1 METSI
6 GKPFQ
11 HFLYLHFF
19 LDNKSANV
27 LYDLP
32 TNKTHQPVGGDCG
45 NGTEP
50 QNIRLQWG
58 PVGNE
63 SSLLLLFSQNNSNE
77 EFELSEIVVE
87 INIATELPNGK
98 QGTLRLYHHKNTFS
112 TPLHMSYHC
121 TKPQT
126 LNLVADDKSSNST
139 VIAWAHVSHVQLEA
153 FHKQKNTQFSVA
165 KDCDAIDTPGK
176 N

>member
-1 METSI
+1 M
-6 GKPFQ
+6 
-11 HFLYLHFF
+11 
-19 LDNKSANV
+19 
-27 LYDLP
+27 
-32 TNKTHQPVGGDCG
+32 
-45 NGTEP
+45 
-50 QNIRLQWG
+50 LQWG
-58 PVGNE
+58 PIGNE

-77 EFELSEIVVE
+77 QFELSEIVVE
-87 INIATELPNGK
+87 INVATELPNGQK
-98 QGTLRLYHHKNTFS
+98 GTLRLYHHKNTFS

-139 VIAWAHVSHVQLEA
+139 IVAWAHVSHVQLEA

-176 N
+176 HEIRLKVNETEMTPSKSPTYHTYFESNDCCVSVHFQISSRLPLVVH